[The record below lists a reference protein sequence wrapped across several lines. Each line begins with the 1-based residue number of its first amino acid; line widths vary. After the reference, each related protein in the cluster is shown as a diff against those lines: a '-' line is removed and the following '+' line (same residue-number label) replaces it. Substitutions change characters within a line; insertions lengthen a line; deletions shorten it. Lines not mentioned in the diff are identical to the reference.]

1 MFLLFILLKKEG
13 LKEARL
19 AGEMKRM
26 VQRERRDAESEE
38 EEEINE
44 SQYSEIVKQNNPD
57 WKVSSWA

>member
-57 WKVSSWA
+57 